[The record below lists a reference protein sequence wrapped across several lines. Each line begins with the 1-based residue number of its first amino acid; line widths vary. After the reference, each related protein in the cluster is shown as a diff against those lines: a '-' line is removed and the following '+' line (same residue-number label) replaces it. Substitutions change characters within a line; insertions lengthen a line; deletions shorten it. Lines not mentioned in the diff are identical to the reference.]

1 VKDTISVRGIR
12 VRGRHGV
19 LGFEQQLGQTFIVDV
34 DMQVDTVLAGE
45 TDDLRHTVDYGTV
58 ANEVAAIVGGEPF
71 QLIEAL
77 AAALAQRVK
86 EFDGVEQ
93 VTITVHKPYAPVTEV
108 FDDVIVR
115 ITR

>member
-1 VKDTISVRGIR
+1 MKDTISVRGIR

-19 LGFEQQLGQTFIVDV
+19 LDFEQQLGQTFVVDV
-34 DMQVDTVLAGE
+34 DMVVDTTLAGE
-45 TDDLRHTVDYGTV
+45 TDDLQYTVDYGAV
-58 ANEVAAIVGGEPF
+58 ASEVAAIVAGEPL

-93 VTITVHKPYAPVTEV
+93 VTITVHKPYAPVTEI
-108 FDDVIVR
+108 FEDVTVR
-115 ITR
+115 VTR

>member
-1 VKDTISVRGIR
+1 MKDTISVRGIR

-19 LGFEQQLGQTFIVDV
+19 LDFEQQLGQTFVVDV
-34 DMQVDTVLAGE
+34 DMVVDTTLAGE
-45 TDDLRHTVDYGTV
+45 TDDLQYTVDYGAV
-58 ANEVAAIVGGEPF
+58 ASEVAAIVAGEPF